1 MLHVSE
7 LQDGQSVFVIYSNPH
22 TPTVATIQE
31 GYISVDSLG
40 TSVVVYD
47 YYHTLEEDDAVFA
60 SYEDAEQVY
69 NQYMM

>member
-31 GYISVDSLG
+31 G
-40 TSVVVYD
+40 
-47 YYHTLEEDDAVFA
+47 
-60 SYEDAEQVY
+60 
-69 NQYMM
+69 